1 MTNNFTIE
9 QFDADINALMAGGEP
24 LPAPREAEAV
34 AMLAVAEDLALA
46 PRAEF
51 KQELRARLGQPP
63 VAPRRVDASPLLF
76 QNSELSFPANKNK
89 MAASAGLHALLMTV
103 FVMSGVMSWRNEA
116 PRVKPDSYR
125 LVTTDVI
132 MPISNDPASG
142 GGGGGNRSKLEASRG
157 ELPKF
162 AESQVTPPTV
172 VVKNPDPK
180 LAVEPTVM
188 LPQVTQVP
196 TSDVGDPL
204 SKGLAASNG
213 TGMRAGI
220 GTGDGGGIG
229 PGKGPG
235 IGIGAGGG
243 VGGGIYRAG
252 SGGVSSPRAIST
264 PDPEYSEEARKAK
277 VQGVVTLYAVIG
289 PDGRP
294 RDLRVMRAL
303 GMGLDEKALEAV
315 RNWRFEP
322 AKKDGQAVSV
332 MVNIEVR
339 FSLY

>member
-9 QFDADINALMAGGEP
+9 QFDADINALLAGGVP

-34 AMLAVAEDLALA
+34 AMLAVAEDLTLA

-51 KQELRARLGQPP
+51 KQELRARLGQSP
-63 VAPRRVDASPLLF
+63 VAFRKADASPLLF

-132 MPISNDPASG
+132 MPISNEPASG
-142 GGGGGNRSKLEASRG
+142 GGGGGNRSKVEASRG

-213 TGMRAGI
+213 MGMRAGI